1 MTVGVNTPTSA
12 REAVSLLPVPEDC
25 TDRRLV
31 EELRV
36 MVAGKGILSEAKK
49 A

>member
-1 MTVGVNTPTSA
+1 MTVRTDMPAPTK
-12 REAVSLLPVPEDC
+12 EAVTLLPVPEDC